1 MAIQEVR
8 SARGILRLLA
18 LAGATLALAAAAA
31 AADPVAPPVAAD
43 NASSEANARA
53 EGAAHESILPD
64 VVGPADAAR
73 YREIFDLQED
83 GHWAKA
89 DKLIAKLED
98 PILLGHVLAQR
109 YLHPTKYRS
118 SYGELKAWMAK
129 YADHPEAPRLY
140 KIALSRKPAREKAP
154 APPASERASAPEPQA
169 AQRRGVTHAQYRTAT
184 QLKARIRAALR
195 RGVVSEAF
203 RLAEGPEARRLI
215 GTIEYDAVRFQVAQ
229 GYFNVGDDKTAIA
242 LAKPAALRSG
252 AKLPETH
259 WLLGLA
265 HWRQGRLGD
274 AARHFESAATAAG
287 KNTPWMASAAAFWA
301 ARAHLLDRRPE
312 RVNRWLDAAADHPR
326 TFYGLLAGH
335 ILDRQMPFR
344 WAEPAVEQ
352 EALQRLATVP
362 AGKRAL
368 ALVQVGEEQRAEREL
383 RRLVPVADGELA
395 KGALA
400 LAVHAGMPALAMRL
414 DRQLFP
420 NGGGWDSAAYPV
432 PNWEPEDGFRVD
444 PALIYAL
451 IRQESAFNPQ
461 AKSWAGASG
470 LMQLMPRTASFVAR
484 DRAYHRGAKRRH
496 LFEPELNL
504 TLGQRYL
511 EMLIK
516 DANIQGDLFFIVA
529 AWNGGPGN
537 LDKWWR
543 RTNHMNDPLFFIES
557 IPSRETRIFVERVLA
572 NLWIYRHRFDDSSPS
587 LAAIAAGGWP
597 TYTPAGDAATMVA
610 EHGKH
615 ESR

>member
-1 MAIQEVR
+1 MAIPKVI
-8 SARGILRLLA
+8 STRGLLQA
-18 LAGATLALAAAAA
+18 VAFAGATAMLVAPAAAEPAVRAATATPEAA
-31 AADPVAPPVAAD
+31 AP
-43 NASSEANARA
+43 S
-53 EGAAHESILPD
+53 ESILPNALSA
-64 VVGPADAAR
+64 ADAER

-89 DKLIAKLED
+89 DKIVAKIQD
-98 PILLGHVLAQR
+98 PILLGHALAQR
-109 YLHPTKYRS
+109 YLHATKYRA
-118 SYGELKAWMAK
+118 SYNDLKTWMAK
-129 YADHPEAPRLY
+129 YADHPEATRIY
-140 KIALSRKPAREKAP
+140 KLALSRKPARQPAP
-154 APPASERASAPEPQA
+154 AQPIVERMPPPEPQA
-169 AQRRGVTHAQYRTAT
+169 GSGRSVTHAQYRTAT
-184 QLKARIRAALR
+184 QLKARIRSALK
-195 RGVVSEAF
+195 RGVVNEAF
-203 RLAEGPEARRLI
+203 KLAEGPDARRLI
-215 GTIEYDAVRFQVAQ
+215 GTIEYDEIRLQVAQ
-229 GYFNVGDDKTAIA
+229 GYFNIGDDKTAIA

-252 AKLPETH
+252 AKLPEAH

-265 HWRQGRLGD
+265 HWRQGNLAE
-274 AARHFESAATAAG
+274 AARHFENAAVAAG
-287 KNTPWMASAAAFWA
+287 KKSPWVAAAGAFWA

-312 RVNRWLDAAADHPR
+312 RVNRWLDAAAEHPR

-335 ILDRQMPFR
+335 ILDRPMPFR
-344 WAEPAVEQ
+344 WSEPAMEREV
-352 EALQRLATVP
+352 LQKLATVP

-368 ALVQVGEEQRAEREL
+368 ALVQIGEERRAETEL
-383 RRLVPVADGELA
+383 RRLVPGADGDLA
-395 KGALA
+395 KGVLA

-414 DRQLFP
+414 DRHLFP
-420 NGGGWDSAAYPV
+420 KGDGWDSAAYPV
-432 PNWEPEDGFRVD
+432 PSWEPEDGFRVD

-572 NLWIYRHRFDDSSPS
+572 NLWIYRHRFDESSTS
-587 LAAIAAGGWP
+587 LAAIAAGEWP
-597 TYTPAGDAATMVA
+597 TYTPAGDAATMMA
-610 EHGKH
+610 EHDKPKA
-615 ESR
+615 R